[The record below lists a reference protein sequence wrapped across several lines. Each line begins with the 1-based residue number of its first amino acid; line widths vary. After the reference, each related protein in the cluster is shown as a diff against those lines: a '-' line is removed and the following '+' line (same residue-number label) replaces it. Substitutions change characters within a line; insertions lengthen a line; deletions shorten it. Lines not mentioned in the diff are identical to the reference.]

1 MNTVTTM
8 NTAVKTASV
17 SLVVDNT
24 KPLTMSSRQ
33 IAEFTGKEHHKVKV
47 DITKMLNALGYED
60 HAKFRVIY
68 FDQYGREQN
77 EYQLD
82 EEMTLT
88 LVTGYDVKRRMVV
101 IQEWKRLKEENEK
114 LRSQQVNPYA
124 NMTKLDWIREAME
137 LEAANEQLIQ
147 EKEQL
152 VDLHIRKAIDAHS
165 LSRLLGEKRGST
177 KVQMILKGLCAA
189 GVLERRLDASG
200 NAKVVGNS
208 RFDTWHNDT
217 FDRTIPDNIKLD
229 ERKPMLLY
237 APTFGALS
245 SLPHWAEKLGR
256 LNSDVNLICKLHH
269 GTCSRPEEAASLALA
284 RRHLK
289 QRIDSAHHTQAL
301 LAKADYVLTDN
312 SGFIFDAIHVDK
324 RVILLDFPGMAE
336 LLDGEKSYSTPESA
350 DQRIRE
356 ILPVAH
362 DMAELRYLLSEAFD
376 WGAVQARLTEIRHHY
391 CDAFMDGKAG
401 ERAAMVIVEA
411 LG

>member
-1 MNTVTTM
+1 M
-8 NTAVKTASV
+8 
-17 SLVVDNT
+17 
-24 KPLTMSSRQ
+24 LTMLSSIDDPQLKGMRLSVMQ
-33 IAEFTGKEHHKVKV
+33 AHGQRVKCLVSPYYTPALNGLATVNIRAMYGLAKEAW
-47 DITKMLNALGYED
+47 N
-60 HAKFRVIY
+60 HADWNGF
-68 FDQYGREQN
+68 
-77 EYQLD
+77 YQRILC
-82 EEMTLT
+82 
-88 LVTGYDVKRRMVV
+88 YSHY
-101 IQEWKRLKEENEK
+101 
-114 LRSQQVNPYA
+114 SQQA
-124 NMTKLDWIREAME
+124 L
-137 LEAANEQLIQ
+137 
-147 EKEQL
+147 
-152 VDLHIRKAIDAHS
+152 AHF
-165 LSRLLGEKRGST
+165 
-177 KVQMILKGLCAA
+177 
-189 GVLERRLDASG
+189 G
-200 NAKVVGNS
+200 NAKVVGNP
-208 RFDTWHNDT
+208 RFDTWHNGT

-362 DMAELRYLLSEAFD
+362 DMAELRYLLSEAFG